1 MRICEEKRG
10 GKAMT
15 GKWNYQPLTHQEK
28 RVKDALAEH
37 VGGNA
42 VVAELL
48 TRRGVA
54 TAEEADNFFSPALS
68 QLHDPFL
75 MNDMDRAVNRLN
87 KAMGAKE
94 RIMIYG
100 DYDVDGVT
108 AVALVYKYLQ
118 NYYSNVEYYIPTRYE
133 EGYGISLK
141 SIDYAAENGV
151 KLVIVLDCG
160 IKAIDEIA
168 YAKKK
173 GVDFI
178 ICDHHMPD
186 ETLPDAAAILN
197 PKMPDSTYPCPYLSG
212 CGVGFKFMQA
222 FAMSNGL
229 SNHNELDSLLDLVA
243 VSIAAD
249 IVPIVGE
256 NRVMAHYGMRRLN
269 SNPNLGLRSII
280 RLCKLTNKDITIS
293 DVIFKIGPRLNAS
306 GRMQS
311 GVEAV
316 DLLVSRDLHD
326 AYEKGKDID
335 QYNRDRK
342 ELDKRITQEANHLI
356 ENNVA
361 IVQGKRSIVIYN
373 KDWHKGII
381 GIVASRLTE
390 LYYKPSVVL
399 TYSNGMATGS
409 SRSVQGFD
417 IYSAVNSTR
426 DLLENFGGHTY
437 AVGLSMKEENIA
449 EFSRRFEEYVAENI
463 QPNQLSPHLD
473 IDAVIEFADITPELV
488 SYLKKFNPFGPG
500 NQKPVFCSRNVF
512 DFGTSK
518 LVGKN
523 LEHIKLELEDNSTSH
538 VINAI
543 AFNMSQY
550 FEHIHSHKAID
561 ICYTIE
567 QTKRSNNPDSI
578 QLMIRDIRPSAG

>member
-1 MRICEEKRG
+1 MISQWSYEPLSPRQKQESDSICQSGVSE
-10 GKAMT
+10 
-15 GKWNYQPLTHQEK
+15 PI
-28 RVKDALAEH
+28 
-37 VGGNA
+37 
-42 VVAELL
+42 AELL
-48 TRRGVA
+48 VRRGVENA
-54 TAEEADNFFSPALS
+54 VEAEKFLAPSLAD
-68 QLHDPFL
+68 LHDPFL
-75 MNDMDRAVNRLN
+75 MPDMDKAVHRLN

-100 DYDVDGVT
+100 DYDVDGTT

-133 EGYGISLK
+133 EGYGISTK
-141 SIDYAAENGV
+141 SIDYAAERDV

-160 IKAIDEIA
+160 IKAVDEIN
-168 YAKKK
+168 YAKEK
-173 GVDFI
+173 GIDFI
-178 ICDHHMPD
+178 ICDHHVPD
-186 ETLPDAAAILN
+186 DNLPNAVAILN
-197 PKMPDSTYPCPYLSG
+197 PKMPGSTYPCPHLSG

-222 FAMSNGL
+222 FAQSNGL

-249 IVPIVGE
+249 IVPIIGE
-256 NRVMAHYGMRRLN
+256 NRIMAYHGLRRLN

-280 RLCKLTNKDITIS
+280 RICKLTNKEITIS
-293 DVIFKIGPRLNAS
+293 DVIFKIGPRINAS

-311 GVEAV
+311 GMEAV

-335 QYNRDRK
+335 QYNKDRK
-342 ELDKRITQEANHLI
+342 ELDKRITEEANALI
-356 ENNVA
+356 ENNVN

-390 LYYKPSVVL
+390 LYYKPAVVL
-399 TYSNGMATGS
+399 TYANGLATGS

-417 IYSAVNSTR
+417 IYAAVDSTR

-437 AVGLSMKEENIA
+437 AVGLSLKEENID
-449 EFSRRFEEYVAENI
+449 EFSRRFEEFVAANI
-463 QPNQLSPHLD
+463 RPHQLAPQIE
-473 IDAVIEFADITPELV
+473 IDAQITFSEITPEFIAT
-488 SYLKKFNPFGPG
+488 LKKFNPFGPC
-500 NQKPVFCSRNVF
+500 NQKPIFQTKNVF

-523 LEHIKLELEDNSTSH
+523 MEHIKLELEDNSTSR
-538 VINAI
+538 VLNAI
-543 AFNMSQY
+543 AFNMAPY
-550 FEHIHSHKAID
+550 FEHIHTHKPVD

-567 QTKRSNNPDSI
+567 QTKHNNNDAI
-578 QLMIRDIRPSAG
+578 QLMIKDIRLSE